1 MVLCFLLFQ
10 FQSNFSTI
18 TAFEVA
24 KKFALLLLL
33 VGSLLVTNFI
43 TKRNGLSKDNSYT
56 FLLFFVFL
64 ILFPKT
70 LSNSSLIISNTF
82 ILLAFRR
89 LISLQSLKSPKE
101 KIFDA
106 SIWIFTASLFHFWAI
121 LFIILVFVSIIFHV
135 SRDYR
140 NWIIPFIAFF
150 TVSIIAILSILIF
163 DANLLNNFISQIR
176 IDFDLKYIKTIFQNI
191 ALAIYIF
198 TSMLA
203 LVTMDVKMKI
213 AKAIYIFTSMLALV
227 TMVLMLKRKSLNMQA
242 SYKKIILAY
251 VIGLVVFF
259 ISPDKDNS
267 SLIFTFVP
275 VSIMLTNYLET
286 IEKYWIKETIL
297 GTIILASVITF
308 ILQLL

>member
-1 MVLCFLLFQ
+1 MITSVFSKSRPINYVLVTTLLVLCFLLFQ

-18 TAFEVA
+18 TAFEVV
-24 KKFALLLLL
+24 KKFVLLLLL

-70 LSNSSLIISNTF
+70 LSNSSLIISNVF

-150 TVSIIAILSILIF
+150 TVAIVAILSILIF
-163 DANLLNNFISQIR
+163 DTTLLNNFVAQISV
-176 IDFDLKYIKTIFQNI
+176 DFDFKYIKTLFQNI

-198 TSMLA
+198 TS
-203 LVTMDVKMKI
+203 I
-213 AKAIYIFTSMLALV
+213 LALV
-227 TMVLMLKRKSLNMQA
+227 TMVLMLQRKSLNMQA
-242 SYKKIILAY
+242 SYKKIILGY
-251 VIGLVVFF
+251 LIGLVVFF

>member
-1 MVLCFLLFQ
+1 MITSVFSKSRPINYVLVTTLLILCFLLFQ

-18 TAFEVA
+18 TVFEVV
-24 KKFALLLLL
+24 KKFVLLLLL

-70 LSNSSLIISNTF
+70 LSNSSLIISNVF

-150 TVSIIAILSILIF
+150 TVAIVAILYILIF
-163 DANLLNNFISQIR
+163 DTTLLNNFVAQIS
-176 IDFDLKYIKTIFQNI
+176 IDFDLKYIKTLFQNI

-198 TSMLA
+198 
-203 LVTMDVKMKI
+203 I
-213 AKAIYIFTSMLALV
+213 SMLALV
-227 TMVLMLKRKSLNMQA
+227 TMVLMLQRKSLNMQA
-242 SYKKIILAY
+242 SYKKIILGY
-251 VIGLVVFF
+251 LIGLVVFF

-286 IEKYWIKETIL
+286 VEKYWIKETIL